1 MPQQAKKNNMS
12 NGVEREEQSIIEK
25 EYKIILD
32 KTNLKIIRELVE
44 NPNVKSSEI
53 SEKLQIPLSTIQRRR
68 ATLEK
73 ISVLKKEY
81 TIDFNSL
88 GLRIAEI
95 LVDLEN
101 KDYEKVVESIKEKYS
116 KHIIS
121 LSRKIGEPSIN
132 LGFKVIY
139 SDSSQLFDILEE
151 LRKNTFIKK
160 FEWYESIREEK
171 VNEIRFLE
179 LLNK

>member
-1 MPQQAKKNNMS
+1 MS

-73 ISVLKKEY
+73 Y
-81 TIDFNSL
+81 P
-88 GLRIAEI
+88 
-95 LVDLEN
+95 
-101 KDYEKVVESIKEKYS
+101 Y
-116 KHIIS
+116 
-121 LSRKIGEPSIN
+121 
-132 LGFKVIY
+132 
-139 SDSSQLFDILEE
+139 
-151 LRKNTFIKK
+151 
-160 FEWYESIREEK
+160 
-171 VNEIRFLE
+171 
-179 LLNK
+179 